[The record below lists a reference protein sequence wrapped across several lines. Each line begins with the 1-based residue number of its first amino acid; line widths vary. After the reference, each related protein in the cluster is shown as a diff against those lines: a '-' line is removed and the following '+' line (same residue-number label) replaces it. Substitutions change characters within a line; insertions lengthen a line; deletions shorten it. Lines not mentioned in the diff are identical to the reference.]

1 MRRRAAIVISRLTVP
16 VSRCEPNAAVCPR
29 CRDPGTHGVPFS
41 VSRKLHGP
49 CSYSD
54 GDSVAGVRGGRGWAS
69 VVDAAVVA
77 MTKPGGKVL
86 IRDVKDLQASAAC
99 ARNVSVF
106 AE

>member
-1 MRRRAAIVISRLTVP
+1 M
-16 VSRCEPNAAVCPR
+16 
-29 CRDPGTHGVPFS
+29 
-41 VSRKLHGP
+41 SRKLHGP